1 MASDAALHCTAL
13 NISWLSNTA
22 LSTRKIARYCTQ
34 PGLKD
39 GEGRVREGG
48 CERVGAERDG
58 GAREG
63 EVESGPLVKWAG
75 GQRGQGPWQGA

>member
-1 MASDAALHCTAL
+1 M
-13 NISWLSNTA
+13 
-22 LSTRKIARYCTQ
+22 
-34 PGLKD
+34 KD

-63 EVESGPLVKWAG
+63 EVESGPLVQWAG
-75 GQRGQGPWQGA
+75 GQGGQGPWQGA